1 MAYAEAS
8 QTLTRQN
15 KRATD
20 VPATQWKVGV
30 TGLAATLAIAGA
42 ILAFTSAADARPNY
56 VTASKPCGSCHP
68 PNRPP
73 KKK

>member
-1 MAYAEAS
+1 MAHAEAS
-8 QTLTRQN
+8 QIFNRQN
-15 KRATD
+15 KRAAAGP
-20 VPATQWKVGV
+20 VTQWKIGV

-42 ILAFTSAADARPNY
+42 IFAFASAADARPNY